1 MGHHPRR
8 PRTSYKEKQMG
19 RPVKRDVQ
27 GTLVFGQYAATS
39 VGIKVSARIPGAS
52 SAKDG
57 YILKQTGSRSYKIL
71 NADGSGKCVLVD
83 SITAAGQ
90 AVMSGDDSGTP
101 VTIRKLNKRT
111 AVDFSGNRYTW
122 RLVNDS
128 SDDYIELTPIS

>member
-1 MGHHPRR
+1 
-8 PRTSYKEKQMG
+8 MG

-71 NADGSGKCVLVD
+71 NADGSGKCVLVET
-83 SITAAGQ
+83 ITGSGQ
-90 AVMSGDDSGTP
+90 AIMTGDNSGST
-101 VTIRKLNKRT
+101 VEIRKLNKRT
-111 AVDFSGNRYTW
+111 AIDFNSNRYTW